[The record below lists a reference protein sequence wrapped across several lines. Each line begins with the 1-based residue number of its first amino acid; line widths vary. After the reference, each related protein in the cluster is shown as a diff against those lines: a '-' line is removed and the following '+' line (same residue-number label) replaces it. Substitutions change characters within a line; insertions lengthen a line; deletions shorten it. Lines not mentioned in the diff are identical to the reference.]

1 MMTTTFLLRG
11 VNVLSAICLVLAT
24 TPVYADEH
32 HHQSNVQPSS
42 QVLKPG
48 EKWKTDEVVRQ
59 GMDNIRLAISANQD
73 DIVKGRLTAQDY
85 QRIANVVDK
94 NAAEI
99 VKNCRLSKDVDSAF
113 HTIVLVDLLDGV
125 TFMRTSQNIQAQRV
139 GALAVLQT
147 LRNYGKY
154 FEHAGWSLDI
164 VRPR

>member
-1 MMTTTFLLRG
+1 MMTTTFLWRG
-11 VNVLSAICLVLAT
+11 INVLSAICLVLAT

-32 HHQSNVQPSS
+32 HHHSNAQPSK

-94 NAAEI
+94 NVAEI
-99 VKNCRLSKDVDSAF
+99 VKNCRLSKDVDSAL